1 MDMTSMAARVATG
14 GALALIGLVVVKFV
28 LGLVIGA
35 VGLTMF
41 LLFKVLPILLVA
53 MLVIWLFRKAT
64 RSSRTA

>member
-1 MDMTSMAARVATG
+1 MNSMVAKVATG

-41 LLFKVLPILLVA
+41 LLFKVLPILLIAAV
-53 MLVIWLFRKAT
+53 VIWLIKKAT
-64 RSSRTA
+64 RSGSTA